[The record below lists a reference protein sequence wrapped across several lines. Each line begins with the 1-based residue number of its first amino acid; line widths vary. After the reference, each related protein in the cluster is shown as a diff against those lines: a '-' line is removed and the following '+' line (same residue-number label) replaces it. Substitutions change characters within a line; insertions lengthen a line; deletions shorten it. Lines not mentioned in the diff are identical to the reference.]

1 VCRLSDKREAP
12 LRSSADLG
20 SLGSALSGAQGPDT
34 AVVLAGHQA
43 VERDRFRRNPKR
55 YKLWTQFSSGNLF
68 LFCFRFAF
76 GWSSCGLRKFFL
88 CVRVFVFVCGVCFS
102 AGFDGQFLRIRLRFV
117 KQKDK

>member
-1 VCRLSDKREAP
+1 MCRLSDKREAP
-12 LRSSADLG
+12 LRSSADLR

-43 VERDRFRRNPKR
+43 IERDRFRRNPKR

-76 GWSSCGLRKFFL
+76 GWSSCGLRKFF
-88 CVRVFVFVCGVCFS
+88 CVFVCLCLCVE
-102 AGFDGQFLRIRLRFV
+102 FV
-117 KQKDK
+117 FPPDFMGNS